1 MYVEWHT
8 KCESYA
14 TLCESSQCL
23 SPLFVLYFW
32 SNYNGPRDRSLFI
45 AGGGEAEGLGLNKV
59 RFILADS
66 PYERYFTEVIPSNN
80 IWWLSRS
87 PSPCL
92 HFPSK
97 FEWSP
102 LWILPKFQWS
112 PLLGFQ
118 LRLIPPFVLLK
129 IKWSPLKS
137 SAPPAPRTI
146 SNDRSPRTKI
156 SMIL

>member
-14 TLCESSQCL
+14 KLCESSQCL
-23 SPLFVLYFW
+23 SPLFVFYFW

-45 AGGGEAEGLGLNKV
+45 AWAGGGGGEAEGLGLNKV
-59 RFILADS
+59 RFILTDP

-80 IWWLSRS
+80 IWWLSPS

-102 LWILPKFQWS
+102 LWILPKFS
-112 PLLGFQ
+112 V
-118 LRLIPPFVLLK
+118 IPPFGFSFMTDPPFCSPKNQVIPPK
-129 IKWSPLKS
+129 ILRFPSP
-137 SAPPAPRTI
+137 PR
-146 SNDRSPRTKI
+146 R
-156 SMIL
+156 